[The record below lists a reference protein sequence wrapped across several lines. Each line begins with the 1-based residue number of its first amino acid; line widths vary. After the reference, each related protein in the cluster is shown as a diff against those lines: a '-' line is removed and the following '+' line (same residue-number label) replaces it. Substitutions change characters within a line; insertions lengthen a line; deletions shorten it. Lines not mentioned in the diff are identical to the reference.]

1 MDRRGHDRGGHR
13 PGRRGTAAVM
23 DRRAVALLSA
33 GHLGADLFLGAVPAL
48 VPLFVAQRG
57 MSYGEAGLPLL
68 AGSPASG
75 GVQAPAGPGRGPLP
89 APWASPPR
97 LALSGARLAAG
108 PPPNP

>member
-23 DRRAVALLSA
+23 NRRAVALLSA

-57 MSYGEAGLPLL
+57 MSYAEAGLLVL
-68 AGSPASG
+68 AGSLASA
-75 GVQAPAGPGRGPLP
+75 GVPAPAGPGGGPPRAPGAP
-89 APWASPPR
+89 APRP
-97 LALSGARLAAG
+97 LAAG
-108 PPPNP
+108 GGAA